1 MKVKCLKKKV
11 NLMPRFGLNNFFL
24 HVRDLKVNVGMKF
37 TCEEF
42 VTNF

>member
-1 MKVKCLKKKV
+1 
-11 NLMPRFGLNNFFL
+11 MPHFGLNNFFL